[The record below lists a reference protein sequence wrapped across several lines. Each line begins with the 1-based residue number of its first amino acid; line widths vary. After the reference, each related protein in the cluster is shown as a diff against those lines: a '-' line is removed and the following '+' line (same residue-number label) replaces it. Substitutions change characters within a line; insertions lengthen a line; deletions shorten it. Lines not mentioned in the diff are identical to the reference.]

1 MMGIRDNYKTDD
13 AVDSDYDDD
22 DDLFTPEKYYS
33 PDQHAVSPK
42 AKKRKSP
49 TSSSGAKT
57 GDRIA
62 DASKSFSFVP
72 EEQQTDKFIDTTQY
86 ASVYENSSTL
96 KQAAQAA
103 EEAEQA
109 AAKQHLE
116 MEAFKAAANHFLQEV
131 EEQRS
136 NLSDDEEE
144 HRGKN
149 VFFIKHLQ
157 V

>member
-1 MMGIRDNYKTDD
+1 M
-13 AVDSDYDDD
+13 
-22 DDLFTPEKYYS
+22 
-33 PDQHAVSPK
+33 
-42 AKKRKSP
+42 
-49 TSSSGAKT
+49 
-57 GDRIA
+57 
-62 DASKSFSFVP
+62 
-72 EEQQTDKFIDTTQY
+72 
-86 ASVYENSSTL
+86 YESSSTL

-149 VFFIKHLQ
+149 GFFS
-157 V
+157 